1 MPSHTDL
8 PLEPLDVLIMG
19 AGVSGIGAAAYL
31 RRDQPHKVIAI
42 LESREQMGGTG
53 ICSVIR
59 VFVRT
64 RICIPLVLTLN
75 PGRKPNLWPMRRTFS
90 SICTKPL
97 MNMR

>member
-75 PGRKPNLWPMRRTFS
+75 PDESQISGRCVGHSRVSARNH
-90 SICTKPL
+90 
-97 MNMR
+97 